1 MVVIC
6 VLILYQNM
14 NLKILLNKLEVI
26 AVAEIYEKAVKVC
39 TTITGIMSAISS
51 IIVTT
56 TNDINTIIKNTSNWN
71 WLIVIPIISLILCIS
86 GIVLLI
92 FSKKKKGIHIVTDNN
107 KSGSKIDILQ
117 QSFDDYI
124 NSGEATQYMKT
135 LGDKDEQK
143 LKINQMYESLKNLKI
158 NGEDSGELESK
169 LYYLYIFSLLHGAKT
184 RVWAVSMGSE
194 WNDSEEEKEFL
205 RMNFEVARRKI
216 HVERIFVIEKKDLK
230 NLINTEAVIEQIK
243 NRGVYYKTYVVFKE
257 DLDKKRPNLYNQLG
271 CGFLAF
277 DDFAIADD
285 RFVENDIRGFIH
297 TSKASYKDFNTK
309 FTELRDFA
317 IVLDSEYIKAYEK
330 YNLAL

>member
-1 MVVIC
+1 MA
-6 VLILYQNM
+6 
-14 NLKILLNKLEVI
+14 KIN
-26 AVAEIYEKAVKVC
+26 EKAVKIC
-39 TTITGIMSAISS
+39 TTITGIISAVSS

-56 TNDINTIIKNTSNWN
+56 TNDINNIIKNTENWN
-71 WLIVIPIISLILCIS
+71 FSIVIPIVFFILCIS
-86 GIVLLI
+86 GIIVLI
-92 FSKKKKGIHIVTDNN
+92 IIYKKKKKGICINRNN
-107 KSGSKIDILQ
+107 IANESKIDVIK
-117 QSFDDYI
+117 SWFDDYI
-124 NSGEATQYMKT
+124 QSGESTQYMKT
-135 LGDKDEQK
+135 LGDKAEQNF
-143 LKINQMYESLKNLKI
+143 KIHQMNESLKHLKE

-216 HVERIFVIEKKDLK
+216 HLERIFVIEKKDLK
-230 NLINTEAVIEQIK
+230 DLIKTKPVIEQIN
-243 NRGVYYKTYVVFKE
+243 NRGVYYKTYVAFKE
-257 DLDKKRPNLYNQLG
+257 DLDAKCPNLYNQLG

-317 IVLDSEYIKAYEK
+317 IVLDNEYIKGID
-330 YNLAL
+330 

>member
-1 MVVIC
+1 M
-6 VLILYQNM
+6 
-14 NLKILLNKLEVI
+14 
-26 AVAEIYEKAVKVC
+26 AETYEKAVKVC
-39 TTITGIMSAISS
+39 TTITGIISAVSS

-56 TNDINTIIKNTSNWN
+56 TADINNIIDNTSNWN
-71 WLIVIPIISLILCIS
+71 WFIVIPILFFLLCTV

-92 FSKKKKGIHIVTDNN
+92 LIKKKKYTHNNEDNL
-107 KSGSKIDILQ
+107 KSESKIDILE
-117 QSFDDYI
+117 QSFNDYI

-135 LGDKDEQK
+135 LGDKDEQE
-143 LKINQMYESLKNLKI
+143 LKISQMYDSLKTLKI

-216 HVERIFVIEKKDLK
+216 HLERIFVIEKKDLK
-230 NLINTEAVIEQIK
+230 NLIKTPAVIEQIK
-243 NRGVYYKTYVVFKE
+243 NRGVYYKTYVAFKE
-257 DLDKKRPNLYNQLG
+257 DLDLKNPNLYNQLG

-317 IVLDSEYIKAYEK
+317 IVLDNDYIKTSA
-330 YNLAL
+330 NII

>member
-1 MVVIC
+1 
-6 VLILYQNM
+6 
-14 NLKILLNKLEVI
+14 
-26 AVAEIYEKAVKVC
+26 
-39 TTITGIMSAISS
+39 
-51 IIVTT
+51 
-56 TNDINTIIKNTSNWN
+56 
-71 WLIVIPIISLILCIS
+71 
-86 GIVLLI
+86 
-92 FSKKKKGIHIVTDNN
+92 
-107 KSGSKIDILQ
+107 
-117 QSFDDYI
+117 
-124 NSGEATQYMKT
+124 MKT
-135 LGDKDEQK
+135 LGDKNEQEF
-143 LKINQMYESLKNLKI
+143 KISQMYESLKNLKI

-216 HVERIFVIEKKDLK
+216 HLERIFVIEKKDLK
-230 NLINTEAVIEQIK
+230 NLIKTEAVLEQVK

-257 DLDKKRPNLYNQLG
+257 DLDEKRPNLYNQLG

-317 IVLDSEYIKAYEK
+317 IVLDDEYIKK
-330 YNLAL
+330 ILMK

>member
-1 MVVIC
+1 M
-6 VLILYQNM
+6 
-14 NLKILLNKLEVI
+14 
-26 AVAEIYEKAVKVC
+26 AETYEKVVKVC
-39 TTITGIMSAISS
+39 TTITGIVSAISS
-51 IIVTT
+51 ILVTT

-71 WLIVIPIISLILCIS
+71 WLIVVLIISLLLCII

-92 FSKKKKGIHIVTDNN
+92 FNKKEKGIHIVADNN
-107 KSGSKIDILQ
+107 KSESKIDILQ

-143 LKINQMYESLKNLKI
+143 LKINQMYESLKNLKN

-216 HVERIFVIEKKDLK
+216 HLERIFVIEKKDLK

-317 IVLDSEYIKAYEK
+317 IVLDKDYIDS
-330 YNLAL
+330 LPI

>member
-1 MVVIC
+1 M
-6 VLILYQNM
+6 
-14 NLKILLNKLEVI
+14 
-26 AVAEIYEKAVKVC
+26 AEIHEKAVKIC
-39 TTITGIMSAISS
+39 TTITGIISAVSS
-51 IIVTT
+51 IVVTT
-56 TNDINTIIKNTSNWN
+56 TNDINNIINNTSNWN
-71 WLIVIPIISLILCIS
+71 WFIVIPVLFFLLCIV

-92 FSKKKKGIHIVTDNN
+92 LIKKGKKPHNDKDNIKN
-107 KSGSKIDILQ
+107 ESKIDILQ
-117 QSFDDYI
+117 QSFKDYI

-135 LGDKDEQK
+135 LGDKDEQEF
-143 LKINQMYESLKNLKI
+143 KINQMYDSLKNLKI
-158 NGEDSGELESK
+158 NDEDSGELESK

-216 HVERIFVIEKKDLK
+216 HLERIFVVEKKDFK
-230 NLINTEAVIEQIK
+230 NLIKTEAVIKQIK
-243 NRGVYYKTYVVFKE
+243 NRGVYYKTYVAFKE
-257 DLDKKRPNLYNQLG
+257 DLDAKNPNLYNQLG

-317 IVLDSEYIKAYEK
+317 IVLDDDYIETKA
-330 YNLAL
+330 NIV

>member
-1 MVVIC
+1 MTE
-6 VLILYQNM
+6 M
-14 NLKILLNKLEVI
+14 S
-26 AVAEIYEKAVKVC
+26 EKAVKIC
-39 TTITGIMSAISS
+39 TTVTGIISAVSS

-56 TNDINTIIKNTSNWN
+56 TNDINNIINNTSNWN
-71 WLIVIPIISLILCIS
+71 LAIVIPVIFFILFIS
-86 GIVLLI
+86 GIIVLILI
-92 FSKKKKGIHIVTDNN
+92 SKKKKKNSHYDRNN
-107 KSGSKIDILQ
+107 IASESKIDII
-117 QSFDDYI
+117 QSWFDDYI
-124 NSGEATQYMKT
+124 QSGEATQYMKT
-135 LGDKDEQK
+135 LGDKADQNF
-143 LKINQMYESLKNLKI
+143 KINQMKESLKHLKE

-169 LYYLYIFSLLHGAKT
+169 LYYLYIFSLLHGART

-216 HVERIFVIEKKDLK
+216 HLERIFVIEKKDVK
-230 NLINTEAVIEQIK
+230 NLIKTEAVLEQVK

-257 DLDKKRPNLYNQLG
+257 DLDEKRPNLYNQLG

-317 IVLDSEYIKAYEK
+317 IVLDNDYIEA
-330 YNLAL
+330 NANVI

>member
-1 MVVIC
+1 MV
-6 VLILYQNM
+6 
-14 NLKILLNKLEVI
+14 ET
-26 AVAEIYEKAVKVC
+26 YEKAVKIC
-39 TTITGIMSAISS
+39 TAITGIISAVSS

-56 TNDINTIIKNTSNWN
+56 TNDINNIINNTSNWN
-71 WLIVIPIISLILCIS
+71 WFAVLPILFFLLCIV

-92 FSKKKKGIHIVTDNN
+92 LIKKKKSTHNDKNN
-107 KSGSKIDILQ
+107 IKNESKIDILQ
-117 QSFDDYI
+117 QSFNDYI

-135 LGDKDEQK
+135 LGDKDEQE
-143 LKINQMYESLKNLKI
+143 LKISQMYDSLKNLKI

-216 HVERIFVIEKKDLK
+216 HLERIFVIEKKDFGK
-230 NLINTEAVIEQIK
+230 LIKTEAVIEQIK
-243 NRGVYYKTYVVFKE
+243 NRGVYYKTYVAFKE
-257 DLDKKRPNLYNQLG
+257 DLDAKNPNLYNQLG

-317 IVLDSEYIKAYEK
+317 IVLDNNYIATKA
-330 YNLAL
+330 NMV

>member
-1 MVVIC
+1 M
-6 VLILYQNM
+6 
-14 NLKILLNKLEVI
+14 
-26 AVAEIYEKAVKVC
+26 AETHEKAVKIC
-39 TTITGIMSAISS
+39 TTITGIISAVSS
-51 IIVTT
+51 IVVTT
-56 TNDINTIIKNTSNWN
+56 TNDINNIINNTSNWN
-71 WLIVIPIISLILCIS
+71 WFIVIPVLFFLLCTV

-92 FSKKKKGIHIVTDNN
+92 LIKKKKHPHNDKDNIKN
-107 KSGSKIDILQ
+107 ESKIDILQ
-117 QSFDDYI
+117 QSFEDYI

-135 LGDKDEQK
+135 LGDKDEQEF
-143 LKINQMYESLKNLKI
+143 KINQMYDSLKNLKI
-158 NGEDSGELESK
+158 NDEDSGELESK

-216 HVERIFVIEKKDLK
+216 HLERIFVVEKKDFK
-230 NLINTEAVIEQIK
+230 NLIKTEAVIKQIK
-243 NRGVYYKTYVVFKE
+243 NRGVYYKTYVAFKE
-257 DLDKKRPNLYNQLG
+257 DLDAKNPNLYNQLG

-317 IVLDSEYIKAYEK
+317 IVLDNDYIETNA
-330 YNLAL
+330 NIV

>member
-1 MVVIC
+1 MYC
-6 VLILYQNM
+6 WN
-14 NLKILLNKLEVI
+14 
-26 AVAEIYEKAVKVC
+26 
-39 TTITGIMSAISS
+39 SAI
-51 IIVTT
+51 
-56 TNDINTIIKNTSNWN
+56 DINQKEKNTH
-71 WLIVIPIISLILCIS
+71 
-86 GIVLLI
+86 
-92 FSKKKKGIHIVTDNN
+92 KDNIN
-107 KSGSKIDILQ
+107 NESKIDILR

-135 LGDKDEQK
+135 LGDKDEQE
-143 LKINQMYESLKNLKI
+143 LKISQMYDSLKSLKI

-194 WNDSEEEKEFL
+194 WSDSEEEKEFL

-216 HVERIFVIEKKDLK
+216 HLERIFVIEKKDFK
-230 NLINTEAVIEQIK
+230 NLIKTVAVREQIK
-243 NRGVYYKTYVVFKE
+243 NRGVYYKTYVAFKE
-257 DLDKKRPNLYNQLG
+257 DLDAKNPNLYNQLG

-317 IVLDSEYIKAYEK
+317 IVLDNEYIQAKA
-330 YNLAL
+330 NIV

>member
-1 MVVIC
+1 MI
-6 VLILYQNM
+6 
-14 NLKILLNKLEVI
+14 ET
-26 AVAEIYEKAVKVC
+26 YEKVVKIC
-39 TTITGIMSAISS
+39 TTIAGIISAVSS
-51 IIVTT
+51 ILVTT
-56 TNDINTIIKNTSNWN
+56 TNDINNIIDNTSNWN
-71 WLIVIPIISLILCIS
+71 WFIVIPILFFLLCTV

-92 FSKKKKGIHIVTDNN
+92 SIKKKNHTRN
-107 KSGSKIDILQ
+107 KIDTIKNESKIDILQ
-117 QSFDDYI
+117 QSFNDYL

-135 LGDKDEQK
+135 LGDKAEQEF
-143 LKINQMYESLKNLKI
+143 KITQMYDSLKNLKI

-216 HVERIFVIEKKDLK
+216 HLERVFVIEKKDLNK
-230 NLINTEAVIEQIK
+230 LIKTEAVIEQIN
-243 NRGVYYKTYVVFKE
+243 NRGVYYKTYVAFKE
-257 DLDKKRPNLYNQLG
+257 DMDAKNPNLYNQLG

-297 TSKASYKDFNTK
+297 TSRASYRDFNTK

-317 IVLDSEYIKAYEK
+317 IVLDNDYIETKADIV
-330 YNLAL
+330 

>member
-1 MVVIC
+1 M
-6 VLILYQNM
+6 
-14 NLKILLNKLEVI
+14 
-26 AVAEIYEKAVKVC
+26 AEIYEKIVKVC
-39 TTITGIMSAISS
+39 TTITAIISAVSS

-56 TNDINTIIKNTSNWN
+56 TNDINNIINNTSNWN
-71 WLIVIPIISLILCIS
+71 WFIVIPIIFFILCIVQ
-86 GIVLLI
+86 IVLLI
-92 FSKKKKGIHIVTDNN
+92 LNKKKKSIHNANEYIKND
-107 KSGSKIDILQ
+107 SKIDILQ

-135 LGDKDEQK
+135 LGDKNEQEF
-143 LKINQMYESLKNLKI
+143 KISQMYESLKNLKI

-216 HVERIFVIEKKDLK
+216 HLERIFVIEKKDLK
-230 NLINTEAVIEQIK
+230 NLIKTEAVIEQIK

-257 DLDKKRPNLYNQLG
+257 DLDEKRPNLYNQLG

-317 IVLDSEYIKAYEK
+317 IVLDNEYIKA
-330 YNLAL
+330 NADVI

>member
-1 MVVIC
+1 M
-6 VLILYQNM
+6 
-14 NLKILLNKLEVI
+14 
-26 AVAEIYEKAVKVC
+26 AETYEKAVKIC
-39 TTITGIMSAISS
+39 TTITGILSAISS
-51 IIVTT
+51 VIVTA
-56 TNDINTIIKNTSNWN
+56 TNDINNIINNTSNWN
-71 WLIVIPIISLILCIS
+71 WFIAIPVLFFLLCS
-86 GIVLLI
+86 VGIVLLI
-92 FSKKKKGIHIVTDNN
+92 LIKKKKTHNN
-107 KSGSKIDILQ
+107 KDNIKNESKIDILQ
-117 QSFDDYI
+117 QSFKDYI

-143 LKINQMYESLKNLKI
+143 FKINQMYDSLENLKT

-216 HVERIFVIEKKDLK
+216 HLERIFVVEKKDFI
-230 NLINTEAVIEQIK
+230 NLIKTEAVIKQIK
-243 NRGVYYKTYVVFKE
+243 NRGVYYKTYVAFKE
-257 DLDKKRPNLYNQLG
+257 DLDAKNPNLYNQLG

-317 IVLDSEYIKAYEK
+317 IVLDNDYIETKA
-330 YNLAL
+330 NIV